1 MDVHVGRVSIKK
13 SYYLRKYPQTI
24 GGGGVHPMS
33 ATKIDKKGEKHTECS
48 ET

>member
-24 GGGGVHPMS
+24 GGGAHPMS